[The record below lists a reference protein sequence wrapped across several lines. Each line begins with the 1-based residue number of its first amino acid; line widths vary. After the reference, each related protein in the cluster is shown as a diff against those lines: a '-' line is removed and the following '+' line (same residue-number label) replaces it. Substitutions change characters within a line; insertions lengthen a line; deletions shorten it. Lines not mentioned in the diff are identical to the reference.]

1 MLTAIAVSLLL
12 SGEPKKDPTPPDLI
26 YLRPLGAPAALEG
39 LNGVARRQGVV
50 LTGVPSAPHFPSTSI
65 DVYPGTPS
73 SDVIEATRAHL
84 TEGLSRNRGTPEALE
99 KTRQSMI
106 HRPVFLAG
114 DDVGFPITPCA
125 KGVTAFMDWEIKHI
139 AVRWRISNEAGYSMQ
154 MMCGT
159 GGGCGELA
167 SDRTDFHWPVR
178 DWASRAFI
186 EELAPGQYPFSVVGV
201 RDGIPS
207 APASIFV
214 DLCRFIEATDPPFV
228 AGLHPN
234 WEHVSIADQP
244 APRVSRGERPPEWI
258 RLGPGA
264 RMRNPDVPPRKY
276 PNDDNAWMKDPEV
289 KSGFQS
295 IEQPAGI
302 GAIRRR
308 VLSWEDEDAFS
319 ISILMRGG
327 TGLPPAAGKLG
338 AFAWVG
344 DPAGLSDALA
354 KGLDAFAALPDAI
367 RLEPTGAAGE
377 TGWVEYST
385 AHAAPGGVLPWRPGD
400 GELSLVVAAE
410 SLGDARI
417 DIDWL
422 TVRKLNCSEAVP
434 EGYNPMGEHTI
445 IRRWDKEKGDWIRV
459 N

>member
-1 MLTAIAVSLLL
+1 MLRMLALLAAL
-12 SGEPKKDPTPPDLI
+12 LGEPKEDPTPPDRI
-26 YLRPLGAPAALEG
+26 YLKPFPKPPALSG
-39 LNGVARRQGVV
+39 
-50 LTGVPSAPHFPSTSI
+50 LTGSATQGGIVAVGPVCPPTFECERI
-65 DVYPGTPS
+65 DVQPGQPAS
-73 SDVIEATRAHL
+73 EVLERAHSYL
-84 TEGLSRNRGTPEALE
+84 TRNLSRNRGTPEALE
-99 KTRQSMI
+99 KTRQLMI
-106 HRPVFLAG
+106 HSPVFLAG

-125 KGVTAFMDWEIKHI
+125 KSVTAFMDWEIKHI
-139 AVRWRISNEAGYSMQ
+139 AVEWRISNEAGYSMQ
-154 MMCGT
+154 MMCGPH
-159 GGGCGELA
+159 GGCGELEPSKA
-167 SDRTDFHWPVR
+167 EFFWPVR
-178 DWASRAFI
+178 DWEGMQFSTGL
-186 EELAPGQYPFSVVGV
+186 EPGQHMFSVVGV

-445 IRRWDKEKGDWIRV
+445 FRRWDKEKGDWIRV